1 MIQGEQLKQILE
13 AALLAVGQPLSHAQ
27 LGALFSDEERP
38 PAGEISRALEQLSN
52 DCASRGVEL
61 KKVASGYRLQVKQD
75 LNEWVSRLWKER
87 PQRYS
92 RALLETMALIAYRQP
107 ITRGEIESVR
117 GVSVSTN
124 IIRTLQE
131 REWIRV
137 VGHRDVPGK
146 PALFGTTKTFLD
158 SFDLQ
163 NLDDLPTL
171 AEIRDMENL
180 EPELQLEPAPPA
192 ADVRESDLEA
202 SNESEG
208 DSDSDNEE
216 DLLDDES
223 FADEDFDAEF
233 EDMDNLEAEIDT
245 LLDEVSAPAETEAEE
260 SEPDLFEDE
269 SEETSDTN
277 ESDNDDSSP
286 EKPEQ

>member
-1 MIQGEQLKQILE
+1 MTEQNEMTTSVIKGERLQQILE
-13 AALLAVGQPLSHAQ
+13 AALLAAGQPLSPIQ
-27 LGALFSDEERP
+27 LAALFSDEECP
-38 PAGEISRALEQLSN
+38 PTGEISRTLERLRV
-52 DCASRGVEL
+52 DCANRGVEL

-75 LNEWVSRLWKER
+75 LNEWVSRLWTER

-158 SFDLQ
+158 SFNLQ

-180 EPELQLEPAPPA
+180 EPELQLEPIPPSD
-192 ADVRESDLEA
+192 DVPDA
-202 SNESEG
+202 
-208 DSDSDNEE
+208 
-216 DLLDDES
+216 DDE
-223 FADEDFDAEF
+223 ADNPADDEPVVEYDDPV
-233 EDMDNLEAEIDT
+233 ID
-245 LLDEVSAPAETEAEE
+245 E
-260 SEPDLFEDE
+260 SGDDEDE
-269 SEETSDTN
+269 SEDIPSEETLK
-277 ESDNDDSSP
+277 EP
-286 EKPEQ
+286 PQQ